1 MGTLSRLK
9 DEMLEALRQ
18 EPGLRGVVITDE
30 FPETG
35 KPQGI
40 GRPVLALG
48 YAQIEVKQAG
58 MGGLLTCEG
67 EGKRCEATLLF
78 TLCAPRKEVSPKLVG
93 LFDVLAEVLLAGEG
107 MPLAVSGL
115 RCEPVGFD
123 RALGCPVLRAYAKTE
138 FWLVGGTETGEG
150 IGEYIVRRAEI

>member
-1 MGTLSRLK
+1 M
-9 DEMLEALRQ
+9 
-18 EPGLRGVVITDE
+18 
-30 FPETG
+30 
-35 KPQGI
+35 
-40 GRPVLALG
+40 
-48 YAQIEVKQAG
+48 
-58 MGGLLTCEG
+58 
-67 EGKRCEATLLF
+67 
-78 TLCAPRKEVSPKLVG
+78 SPKLVG